1 MVLVPRP
8 LRCTLV
14 QKTKTNPIVG
24 MAAPCH
30 IASWGLIL
38 LAQNIGIASPLKI
51 TVCVNGIEV
60 GSREQQGTP
69 RKTTPVLSNY
79 KSARSVLAMYTFAC
93 PHWPVFY
100 SAFLGF

>member
-51 TVCVNGIEV
+51 TEV